1 MDHNT
6 LLNIF
11 HAIHYNQGLDA
22 VFRVVDSINRV
33 EKENGC
39 NDILYTKTCTGCEA
53 KMPIHNDECLICG
66 DFVL

>member
-22 VFRVVDSINRV
+22 VFRVVESINRV

-39 NDILYTKTCTGCEA
+39 NDIVYTKTYFRRISFL
-53 KMPIHNDECLICG
+53 P
-66 DFVL
+66 